1 MMLRTTTMPLLL
13 LIVLSCPGC
22 LFPRNAEPD
31 PPPPSHDEHY
41 RTEIVE
47 PTAELKEATKALRGI
62 ISDPVDAADTAQF
75 YVDFADVIDRDV
87 DIIKTTGTIREGF
100 MRAEKLMLQRT
111 DLVGKYPGFG
121 EAKDAVLAEH
131 LGLEDVQLSEEKRTA
146 AVNIFRAIAWSIKN
160 GAP

>member
-1 MMLRTTTMPLLL
+1 MMPRMHVSLLL
-13 LIVLSCPGC
+13 LVVLTCSGC

-41 RTEIVE
+41 RTEIAE

-62 ISDPVDAADTAQF
+62 ISDPADAADTAQF
-75 YVDFADVIDRDV
+75 YVDFADVIDRDAA
-87 DIIKTTGTIREGF
+87 IIKTTGTIREGF

-111 DLVGKYPGFG
+111 ELVGKYPGFG
-121 EAKDAVLAEH
+121 AAKDAVLEKH

-146 AVNIFRAIAWSIKN
+146 AVSIFRAIAWSIKN

>member
-1 MMLRTTTMPLLL
+1 L
-13 LIVLSCPGC
+13 
-22 LFPRNAEPD
+22 
-31 PPPPSHDEHY
+31 HDGHY
-41 RTEIVE
+41 RTEIAE
-47 PTAELKEATKALRGI
+47 PTAELKEATKALRGL

-75 YVDFADVIDRDV
+75 YADFADVIDRDT

-111 DLVGKYPGFG
+111 ELVGKYPGFG
-121 EAKDAVLAEH
+121 AVKDAVLEEH
-131 LGLEDVQLSEEKRTA
+131 LGLEDVQLSAEKRAA